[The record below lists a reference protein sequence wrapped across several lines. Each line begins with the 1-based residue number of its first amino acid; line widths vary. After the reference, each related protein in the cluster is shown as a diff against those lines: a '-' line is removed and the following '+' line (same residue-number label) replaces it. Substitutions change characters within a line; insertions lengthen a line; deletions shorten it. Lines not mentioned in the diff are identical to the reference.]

1 MKKEKREAM
10 IMFRTFPTLQKRLK
24 KKAERD
30 GLTLSRYI
38 ENILLKS
45 KK

>member
-10 IMFRTFPTLQKRLK
+10 IMFRTFPTLQKKLK
-24 KKAERD
+24 LKAERD

-38 ENILLKS
+38 ENILI
-45 KK
+45 KKR

>member
-1 MKKEKREAM
+1 MKKEKRESM

-24 KKAERD
+24 TKAERD

-38 ENILLKS
+38 ENILI
-45 KK
+45 KKR